1 MGLEA
6 ASFISELVVTNPV
19 GSVDDYAT
27 ADDHLRLIKAVL
39 QGQFPNFGAAE
50 MAASESEL
58 EILDGATLTT
68 AELNKLAGLGA
79 SQAELDVLDGYT
91 GDTADLNILSGADA
105 GGLTAAE
112 LLFVAGVT
120 SDIQA
125 QFSGKAPSAHSHTGA
140 EISALDAGDTTTG
153 EFADA
158 RIPSLNASKINAGT
172 FGDARIPSLNASKIN
187 AGTFADAR
195 IPSLNTSKITAGTF
209 NNARISAGNVTQ
221 HLGAYS
227 LTSAIVLDTGNQSIA
242 GVKTFVS
249 RPILGGGFLSHNAG
263 ANSAGTIRVQT
274 GAPSGGSNGDI
285 WLIV

>member
-6 ASFISELVVTNPV
+6 ASFISELVPTNPV

-39 QGQFPNFGAAE
+39 QGQFPNLTAGAV
-50 MAASESEL
+50 
-58 EILDGATLTT
+58 LTT
-68 AELNKLAGLGA
+68 QAELNKLDGFLG
-79 SQAELDVLDGYT
+79 S
-91 GDTADLNILSGADA
+91 TADLNILNNADA
-105 GGLTAAE
+105 SGLTAAE
-112 LLFVAGVT
+112 LLFVNGVT
-120 SDIQA
+120 SAIQA
-125 QFSGKAPSAHSHTGA
+125 QIDGKAPSAHSHTGS

-153 EFADA
+153 TFADA

-172 FGDARIPSLNASKIN
+172 FDDARIPNLAAAKITSGAFDDARIPSLNASKIN

-195 IPSLNTSKITAGTF
+195 IPSLNASKITAGTF

-274 GAPSGGSNGDI
+274 GAPSGGSNGDV
-285 WLIV
+285 WFIV